1 MPLSFAFFTFLN
13 AFWIMAFIA
22 IPFST
27 EYEEAE
33 HSQQEQKNYIAAP
46 KRIYWKKVVI
56 ISAVLALFI
65 TVGLALVIKSGIV
78 PVKNLIEYN

>member
-1 MPLSFAFFTFLN
+1 MTWSFTFFTFLN

-27 EYEEAE
+27 EYEEPGE
-33 HSQQEQKNYIAAP
+33 KQGNNYGYAAAP
-46 KRIYWKKVVI
+46 KKIYWKKVVI
-56 ISAVLALFI
+56 IAAVLAIII

-78 PVKNLIEYN
+78 PVKNLG